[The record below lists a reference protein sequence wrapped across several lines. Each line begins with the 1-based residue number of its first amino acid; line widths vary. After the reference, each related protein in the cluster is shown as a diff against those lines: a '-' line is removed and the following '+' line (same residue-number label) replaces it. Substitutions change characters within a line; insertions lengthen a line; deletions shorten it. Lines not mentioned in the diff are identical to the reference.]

1 MRGRDDVARTALAV
15 VRLVNGT
22 AALLVPE
29 VLLRRL
35 GADPAVDA
43 SGVYPFRLFGVRT
56 VLIGADL
63 LVLRGPALRRATR
76 TAVLLHGADTVAAVA
91 TGLRGELPRRSAVV
105 TTLISAT
112 NTALA
117 VLAART
123 SAERVDGA
131 AAAPDREGALG

>member
-1 MRGRDDVARTALAV
+1 MPGRDDVARTALAV
-15 VRLVNGT
+15 VRIVNGT
-22 AALLVPE
+22 AALLVPG

-35 GADPAVDA
+35 GAGPAADAADA

-76 TAVLLHGADTVAAVA
+76 TAVLIHAADTVAAVA

-117 VLAART
+117 VVAAR
-123 SAERVDGA
+123 APAGRAD
-131 AAAPDREGALG
+131 AAPAPPVDRE